1 MRRARKAAPPPG
13 LTGTVR
19 VGSTSSVL
27 SRVQVGELAVIDH
40 LDLDKVTADALVSRG
55 AAAVVNASPSSS
67 GRYPNLGP
75 EILLRAGV
83 PLVDSV
89 GPEVL
94 KLVRDG
100 ERLRLDGG
108 VIYRGDEALAG
119 GELATAERVQTQMRD
134 ARTGL
139 ASQLEAFAG
148 DTTAY
153 LRQESELILDGVGVP
168 ELTTRLRDR
177 QVLVVVRAY
186 EYAAELA
193 ALKSYI
199 AEVRP
204 VLVGVDGGADAL
216 LEAGYRPDLVVGDLE
231 QLAETTLSCGAELVV
246 HADRDGTAPGLERA
260 RGLGL
265 TPVLF
270 PVSGSAEDAALL
282 LADVGGAALIAVAG
296 THASLAEFLD
306 RGRPAMASTFL
317 VRLRLGHRL
326 VDARAVVSLH
336 RKRTATWPVFLL
348 AVLLLAVA
356 VAVLVTS
363 GPSSIGHDISSWW
376 DSLVSS
382 VTGST

>member
-1 MRRARKAAPPPG
+1 
-13 LTGTVR
+13 
-19 VGSTSSVL
+19 
-27 SRVQVGELAVIDH
+27 
-40 LDLDKVTADALVSRG
+40 LDKVTADALVSRG

-119 GELATAERVQTQMRD
+119 GELATAERVRTQMRD

-336 RKRTATWPVFLL
+336 RKRAATWPVFLL